1 MKKAEAVSLMRRFIE
16 NRCKKDEITAAVALF
31 ERDQCREWYGEL
43 MDEMHSNAAIEV
55 VDISDEQVLKSF
67 HALES
72 RLGGE
77 VVNARIRHLRWTLL
91 FRLAAVLTGILI
103 IAGLAIYYMKMN
115 QYIRYE
121 TAFGEIRKFV
131 LPDGSIV
138 TLNGNTT
145 LKYWTKDAAT
155 RSVELLGE
163 AYFSVKKMPDQRKFV
178 LIMPETGIIEV
189 LGTEFNVNH
198 RETGSRVMLRSGS
211 IRLTPENG
219 QGKEIIMKPGELV
232 EMHPGMPQ
240 VFSKK
245 VDPELHDA
253 WPSRKLVF
261 ENTPLREITRM
272 LTDAYGLDVTIDP
285 QLLNKKLSG
294 TAPIQDV
301 DMFLNA
307 LSGSFDLK
315 IERHKNKV
323 TIQAR

>member
-1 MKKAEAVSLMRRFIE
+1 MRKAEAVSLMRRFIG
-16 NRCKKDEITAAVALF
+16 NRCTKDEITATIALF
-31 ERDQCREWYGEL
+31 KHDQCRKWYGEL
-43 MDEMHSNAAIEV
+43 MDEMHADAEIEAV
-55 VDISDEQVLKSF
+55 EISDEQVLESF

-77 VVNARIRHLRWTLL
+77 VANTKIRRLRWFLV
-91 FRLAAVLTGILI
+91 FRIAAVLTGILMI
-103 IAGLAIYYMKMN
+103 TGLAIYYMKMN

-121 TAFGEIRKFV
+121 TTFGEIRKVV
-131 LPDGSIV
+131 LPDGSVV

-163 AYFSVKKMPDQRKFV
+163 AYFSVKKMPDHRRFV
-178 LIMPETGIIEV
+178 LIMPETGIVEV
-189 LGTEFNVNH
+189 LGTEFNVNR

-272 LTDAYGLDVTIDP
+272 LTETYGLDVTIDP

-301 DMFLNA
+301 DIFLNA
-307 LSGSFDLK
+307 LSGSFNLK
-315 IERHKNKV
+315 IERQKNKV
-323 TIQAR
+323 TIQVQ